1 MLLTSGLKSTRG
13 SLGPMSDM
21 FLRTFLFTDLV
32 GSTAQWDEDASSMS
46 VALQRHDAI
55 LERAITDAQGT
66 VFKHTGDGMCAV
78 FDAPEQ
84 AILAAIA
91 IQRALAGNDQL
102 VLRMGIHLGQ
112 AEQRDGDWFG
122 TTLNRT
128 ARIMGI
134 AHGGQVLVSRA
145 VSSLL
150 DPRSLNGASLER
162 LGLVRLR
169 GLAEPEQI
177 SQVVA
182 AGLESEFPSLAGL
195 ESDSLPNPRTAFLG
209 RESEVEVLRGLLQD
223 NRLVT
228 IAGVGGTGKTRLS
241 VEVARSMLEH
251 FADGAIFIDLSDI
264 DSLAGAFGAI
274 NAAIGVQDGGQ
285 GGALS
290 DSSLSLFRALGERE
304 LLVVLDNCEH
314 LLDETATI
322 SEGMLDRC
330 AAVTLLVT
338 SREPLA
344 VEGERVWRVPALSEE
359 TALAIL
365 IDRARAHDATFELND
380 RDRALGLE
388 VCRRLDFLP
397 LAIELVSARLATMS
411 ISDIATRLDDR
422 FRLLAGRGRRHDRHA
437 TMPRRT

>member
-1 MLLTSGLKSTRG
+1 
-13 SLGPMSDM
+13 MSDM

-46 VALQRHDAI
+46 AALQRHDAI
-55 LERAITDAQGT
+55 LERAITGAQGT

-102 VLRMGIHLGQ
+102 VLRIGIHLGQ

-134 AHGGQVLVSRA
+134 AHGGQVLVLRA

-195 ESDSLPNPRTAFLG
+195 ESDSLPNPRTVFLG
-209 RESEVEVLRGLLQD
+209 REGEVEVLRGLLRD

-228 IAGVGGTGKTRLS
+228 IAGVGGTGKDAPLR
-241 VEVARSMLEH
+241 R
-251 FADGAIFIDLSDI
+251 
-264 DSLAGAFGAI
+264 
-274 NAAIGVQDGGQ
+274 
-285 GGALS
+285 GGAL
-290 DSSLSLFRALGERE
+290 DARAL
-304 LLVVLDNCEH
+304 
-314 LLDETATI
+314 
-322 SEGMLDRC
+322 
-330 AAVTLLVT
+330 
-338 SREPLA
+338 
-344 VEGERVWRVPALSEE
+344 
-359 TALAIL
+359 
-365 IDRARAHDATFELND
+365 
-380 RDRALGLE
+380 
-388 VCRRLDFLP
+388 RR
-397 LAIELVSARLATMS
+397 
-411 ISDIATRLDDR
+411 
-422 FRLLAGRGRRHDRHA
+422 RGDLH
-437 TMPRRT
+437 